1 MSNHRVMQ
9 TIRRTFCAV
18 GLSRFLLCG
27 AHAAV
32 VGSAAN
38 VDYTGGSV
46 SFGYAVSDFTLSD
59 NGTSPFDGS
68 PVSITTRGSAEATS
82 IGFPFYPQ
90 PTPNIYFDPVRGGGV
105 LTFDGTS
112 NYSPFQMA
120 TVIPFSATA
129 SFIGL
134 EEVDAAG
141 THYGYGEFDGTDLV
155 SYAFES
161 MPGVGIQAGAPIT
174 GPAPSAIPEPGSIVL
189 MSFGLVGLFTARRRL
204 AKPKRVGYL
213 SGAVFS

>member
-1 MSNHRVMQ
+1 MTNQCLMQ
-9 TIRRTFCAV
+9 AVRRTSCTI
-18 GLSRFLLCG
+18 GLSLFLFGG

-32 VGSAAN
+32 VGSATN

-59 NGTSPFDGS
+59 NGSSPFDGS

-82 IGFPFYPQ
+82 IGFPFYTQ
-90 PTPNIYFDPVRGGGV
+90 PTPNIYFDPVRGDGV
-105 LTFDGTS
+105 LIFDGTS
-112 NYSPFQMA
+112 TYSPFPTA

-134 EEVDAAG
+134 EEVDADG

-161 MPGVGIQAGAPIT
+161 TPGVGIQAGAPIT
-174 GPAPSAIPEPGSIVL
+174 GAAPSAVPEPASIAL
-189 MSFGLVGLFTARRRL
+189 MSLGLLGLFTARRRL
-204 AKPKRVGYL
+204 G
-213 SGAVFS
+213 